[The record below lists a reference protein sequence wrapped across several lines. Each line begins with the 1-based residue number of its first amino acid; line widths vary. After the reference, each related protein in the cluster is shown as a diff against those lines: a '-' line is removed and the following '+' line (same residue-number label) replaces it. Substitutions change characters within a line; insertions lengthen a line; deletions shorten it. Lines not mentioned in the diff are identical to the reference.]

1 MSAESLKHGEPQRYY
16 VLRFENDLNS
26 QVLYLCCNGHRSR
39 YLAKA
44 KLFHSFQAAIKQG
57 CESVVKSISSLPH
70 DWKENVIILR
80 AIPVMATIQA
90 EQGV

>member
-1 MSAESLKHGEPQRYY
+1 MNVESLKHGEPQRYY
-16 VLRFENDLNS
+16 VVQFENEFNS

-39 YLAKA
+39 FLAKA

-57 CESVVKSISSLPH
+57 AESIVKSISSVPH
-70 DWKENVIILR
+70 DWKDEVIIIR

-90 EQGV
+90 EIGV

>member
-1 MSAESLKHGEPQRYY
+1 MSTESTKHGEPQRYY
-16 VLRFENDLNS
+16 VLQFVNEFNS
-26 QVLYLCCNGHRSR
+26 QVLYLCCNGHKSQ

-57 CESVVKSISSLPH
+57 CESIVKSISSRPH
-70 DWKENVIILR
+70 DWKDYCVIIR